1 MPDKK
6 LEKVR
11 QISLKFRSAI
21 LAGDHALAGQLASEY
36 ALALRELWE
45 LLPEDERAASP
56 VPQQSAELLT
66 WAHRMT
72 VVQRAIAKEQLA
84 VIEKASHYQAANSP
98 TVQIRA

>member
-1 MPDKK
+1 MTA

-11 QISLKFRSAI
+11 QVSLKFRSAI
-21 LAGDHALAGQLASEY
+21 LAGDHVLAGELAPEY

-45 LLPEDERAASP
+45 LLPENERAVSS
-56 VPQQSAELLT
+56 VPQDSTELLT

-84 VIEKASHYQAANSP
+84 VIEKASHYQSANSP
-98 TVQIRA
+98 TVQLSA